1 MNRLFFWII
10 LARLLLAFPLPALYA
25 EEPQSCPLAR
35 QLYNE
40 AQTQWEADPEAAFN
54 LFRQAQQTFREC
66 GGFEEKEANCFLK
79 MGQIRFDSGEFLAAL
94 EFYDDA
100 EPLVKENLVAIAV
113 LQASRA
119 AVFDELG
126 EPYEAISLY
135 QQAESELRGID
146 DKARLAE
153 SLQGMGIA
161 YSKIGEY
168 EKALVALQEARQL
181 FEQFDDAH
189 SDIAKTLTAL
199 GSVYDALGEQSGE
212 QDVSYYLQAL
222 ELYDRALGIHQAHDE
237 REEIGL
243 AFNNI
248 GTTHLNYARAQANPS
263 PFLYAAAEKYYRQS
277 LEFATQDR
285 SLEAKTRFHL
295 GETHLA
301 RSTFETSDALL
312 TQAAQFFEIARVTQ
326 EEQRAQ
332 GELWQTLGLLAQVR
346 ERQGNAAD
354 AQKYYNQALDTLEA
368 FFAAAG
374 TQDFKISLSDQRSIA
389 EIYQNAMAFF
399 MAADRPEDAFFISER
414 ARARAFLDQLGAL
427 PRFAAEAAQND
438 RMLQRKLTQIS
449 IALARAS
456 DAQRPE
462 LQAQFDAFNQQHI
475 RQFDNYERLL
485 HVHPPALDR
494 LQAELPEH
502 VALLSFFTTP
512 ENTYA
517 FVIGNTAFHAETLP
531 LSQAELS
538 KLVDCAR
545 ESEDNSCAEDTYRRL
560 IAPVRPYLT
569 APTIGIIPHGVLHK
583 LPFAA
588 LKHNDTY
595 LSEEFGL
602 FMLPS
607 AASWAYLTPKTFSA
621 RPTLFG
627 MGNGKAS
634 QGFSALRGAVR
645 ETEEFIARRR
655 MFNSETF
662 VSCCDHDCNR
672 HNATESRFK
681 RDAPNDEIIHLAAHG
696 KFDPASRTPSWLLLS
711 PDNKNDGRLDEREVR
726 ELDLSKTNLVV
737 LSGCSTQLGKQSRG
751 DEVIGLSRAFLLA
764 GASSV
769 VASLWDVSDMAT
781 RDFMNAFY
789 LHLGLSR
796 DKTAALR
803 FAQQAMRS
811 TSKNPRDW
819 AGFVLVG
826 MP

>member
-1 MNRLFFWII
+1 MSRVFLCMFLTHLVLIMRLSS
-10 LARLLLAFPLPALYA
+10 LYA
-25 EEPQSCPLAR
+25 EEFESCQPAL
-35 QLYNE
+35 QLYEE
-40 AQTQWEADPEAAFN
+40 AQKRSDADPDAAFD
-54 LFRQAQQTFREC
+54 LFQQAQQMFHAC
-66 GGFEEKEANCFLK
+66 GEFEYEAVIFLQ
-79 MGQIRFDSGEFLAAL
+79 MGQIRFGSGEFLAAL
-94 EFYDDA
+94 EFYSNA
-100 EPLVKENLVAIAV
+100 EALVTENPRYIAV

-126 EPYEAISLY
+126 EPYEAIRLY
-135 QQAESELRGID
+135 QQAESELRGLD
-146 DKARLAE
+146 AKARLAE

-168 EKALVALQEARQL
+168 EKALAALQEARQL

-189 SDIAKTLTAL
+189 FDIAKTLTAL
-199 GSVYDALGEQSGE
+199 GSVYDALGEQAGE
-212 QDVSYYLQAL
+212 QGTSYYLQAL
-222 ELYDRALGIHQAHDE
+222 DLYDRALSIYQEHDE

-263 PFLYAAAEKYYRQS
+263 PFLYADAEKYYRQS
-277 LEFATQDR
+277 LEFAAQDR

-295 GETHLA
+295 GEIYLELS
-301 RSTFETSDALL
+301 RFETPADHV
-312 TQAAQFFEIARVTQ
+312 TQAAEYLENARFPQ

-332 GELWQTLGLLAQVR
+332 GELWQTLGLLAQVQ

-354 AQKYYNQALDTLEA
+354 ARKYYNQALDTLEA

-374 TQDFKISLSDQRSIA
+374 TQDFKISLSDQRAIA
-389 EIYQNAMAFF
+389 SIYQNAIAFF
-399 MAADRPEDAFFISER
+399 MAADSPKDAFSVSER

-427 PRFAAEAAQND
+427 PRFASEAAQNN
-438 RMLQRKLTQIS
+438 RILQRKLSQIS
-449 IALARAS
+449 TALARAS

-462 LQAQFDAFNQQHI
+462 LQARFDALNQQHI
-475 RQFDNYERLL
+475 RQFDDYERLL
-485 HVHPPALDR
+485 HVLPPDLAA
-494 LQAELPEH
+494 LQANLPEN

-517 FVIGNTAFHAETLP
+517 FVIGKRAFHAEMLP
-531 LSQAELS
+531 LSQDELS

-545 ESEDNSCAEDTYRRL
+545 EFEDNSCAKDAYRRL

-569 APTIGIIPHGVLHK
+569 AKKIGIIPHGLLHK

-588 LKHNDTY
+588 LKHDDTY

-607 AASWAYLTPKTFSA
+607 AASWAYLTPKTFST

-634 QGFSALRGAVR
+634 QGFPALRGAVR

-655 MFNSETF
+655 VFDAETF
-662 VSCCDHDCNR
+662 VSCSDLLCNR

-696 KFDPASRTPSWLLLS
+696 NFDPASRTPSWLLLS
-711 PDNKNDGRLDEREVR
+711 PDNKNDGRLTEREVR

-769 VASLWDVSDMAT
+769 VASLWEVGDMAT

-789 LHLGLSR
+789 LHLGLAH

-803 FAQQAMRS
+803 FAQQTMRS
-811 TSKNPRDW
+811 ISKNPRDW